1 MTVSIIPDILNM
13 KLLNLNGNQAGCH
26 MYILVSTLYLFVQT
40 VLLVMGILY
49 LISFCRLA
57 S

>member
-40 VLLVMGILY
+40 VLPVMGILY